1 MTDKTKTIEERREE
15 ERLARR
21 GTAQRVADAKA
32 AHRGNDPRAGIRAYC
47 AGNKW
52 LEENAKAVGNW

>member
-1 MTDKTKTIEERREE
+1 MADRETDIERRQEQR
-15 ERLARR
+15 RLENR
-21 GTAQRVADAKA
+21 GTATRVADAKA

-52 LEENAKAVGNW
+52 LTENAKAVGNW